1 MEIMEIIKEGFIFPS
16 NNLEK
21 LAIYIVLTFAIGILM
36 IVGSVFVGL
45 AADSNAGYI
54 ILAVIFAIAGILLAL
69 IISGYQIKIIK
80 AGIDREEKVEGFDW
94 KEDFITGIKYL
105 IVSIVYFIIPM
116 IVTVLMALVTNI
128 PGQFLDIVEK
138 AAVTPANA
146 TAAANATAPVITV
159 SDSAI
164 TALGSSIAI
173 TAIVAIVVFIIFAF
187 LETMGEARLANTGSL
202 GEAVNFSEAF
212 NDLKKVGVGKV
223 FAVVIIVFV
232 IILVINGILGY
243 IYGQI
248 PYLSI
253 ISVVVTPYLMFF
265 SRRVVGTLYSEIA

>member
-36 IVGSVFVGL
+36 IGGSVFVGL

-105 IVSIVYFIIPM
+105 IVCLVYFIIPM

-138 AAVTPANA
+138 ASVTPANA

-173 TAIVAIVVFIIFAF
+173 TAIVAIVLFIIFAF

-223 FAVVIIVFV
+223 LAVVIIVFV
-232 IILVINGILGY
+232 IITIINGILGY
-243 IYGQI
+243 LYGQI